1 MTFSNA
7 GRSSLDIDGDI
18 RLQVNGTLTWVHLVS
33 IGIHTSMKK
42 FLTYF
47 NLLCVKGFCI
57 SRNKRAKPRSVQQMS
72 AALHFERSVISGIE
86 FAALQ

>member
-42 FLTYF
+42 FL
-47 NLLCVKGFCI
+47 
-57 SRNKRAKPRSVQQMS
+57 A
-72 AALHFERSVISGIE
+72 
-86 FAALQ
+86 